1 MLIMQSA
8 GQILEIT
15 QQKICSISQMTQ
27 QTNNRQ
33 TMSSNSSVVNNISKN
48 IELLFS
54 KFAAWY
60 GHIWRSQFKDEGF
73 IGFAKKEWQDG
84 LSEFSDVV
92 LNKAILNCREFYEFP
107 PTLPQMIQ
115 CCRQINRQDT
125 FFVAKDDYVP
135 PSRALVEY
143 YLQQCRSFLTK

>member
-1 MLIMQSA
+1 MN
-8 GQILEIT
+8 
-15 QQKICSISQMTQ
+15 QKTSNQKV
-27 QTNNRQ
+27 
-33 TMSSNSSVVNNISKN
+33 MSSNSSNVNNASKC